1 MRLTPD
7 TFWSMS
13 LIEWRAAVEG
23 FASLHRRR
31 TSSLLRAEFEQM
43 MRMFPDCGE

>member
-13 LIEWRAAVEG
+13 LTEWRAAVEG
-23 FASLHRRR
+23 FTSLHRRR
-31 TSSLLRAEFEQM
+31 ALALSRAEFDAM
-43 MRMFPDCGE
+43 MRTFPD